1 MEITRAKIMK
11 NLCRF
16 FAALI
21 LITLCGCTGP
31 ESGETPATATADLCA
46 QSSSGLEMAETDAGY
61 YCKAD
66 SMLYYADRSDL
77 TNWVLVCNEPN
88 CSGDRVVCPAR
99 FDGEYRLRGNQI
111 ETIRNPQLFQNNSC
125 HDSPQ
130 LFPNDDSD
138 FSALYTMMADGTGL
152 QQVYTLDGSNMGDGG
167 TSGTWLLQD
176 RILAFYSQIQPD
188 GTFSNSF
195 LQMDDAGTHTL
206 YASQSEEMETPFIAR
221 AQDWCAMRGDLAMY
235 IGLLCEDD
243 AFSHL
248 YRLTETG
255 PEEISHIC
263 DYDLRGAYLAGNTLL
278 HFVPNDGYYETDLDS
293 SHGEKRMDAQ
303 LKDSIAFRLT
313 EQYIVETN
321 RLIDQ
326 THVPAEARLYDGSS
340 WRTISLPEEVAAE
353 HVNLFPVALASDR
366 IFFTTYPDDSQI
378 NLYYVLLNDS
388 QPTLTL
394 CWELPRSGSKNISA
408 G

>member
-1 MEITRAKIMK
+1 MLRIICCLSIVLTLLLSSCAKEPEEKLEIQSDI
-11 NLCRF
+11 
-16 FAALI
+16 
-21 LITLCGCTGP
+21 
-31 ESGETPATATADLCA
+31 CA

-88 CSGDRVVCPAR
+88 CSGDLVVCPAR
-99 FDGEYRLRGNQI
+99 FDGEYRLRGDQI
-111 ETIRNPQLFQNNSC
+111 ETIRNPQLFQNNSS
-125 HDSPQ
+125 HGSPQ
-130 LFPNDDSD
+130 LFPNDGSD
-138 FSALYTMMADGTGL
+138 LSALYTMMADGTGL
-152 QQVYTLDGSNMGDGG
+152 QQVYTLDGSSMGDGG
-167 TSGTWLLQD
+167 ASGTWLLQD
-176 RILAFYSQIQPD
+176 RILAFYSQVQPD

-235 IGLLCEDD
+235 ISLLCEDD
-243 AFSHL
+243 TLSHL
-248 YRLTETG
+248 YRLTEAG
-255 PEEISHIC
+255 LEEIPHIC

-303 LKDSIAFRLT
+303 LKDSIAFHFP

-353 HVNLFPVALASDR
+353 NINLFPVSLASDR
-366 IFFTTYPDDSQI
+366 IFFTTYPDDSQTS
-378 NLYYVLLNDS
+378 LYYVLLNDS

-394 CWELPRSGSKNISA
+394 CWELPRGSGTE